1 MTRLLFFIYFI
12 LYSSF
17 FTLHSSALPFFK
29 QWTVDDG
36 LLNNQILTITQM
48 NYGQTLVRG
57 DSCFSIFKDGSCIVT
72 YKCPSD
78 KAKQIKNFHGGYLTY
93 VDNENHVW
101 IKQWEACWCFDL
113 TKKRFVDLS
122 SVSLD
127 DVYTD
132 HYGNCWQLADSVL
145 TGTYAGRKLQIDV
158 HGWNSEIRHTET
170 DNDCFLYIFD
180 EDGLIRCYDTKTCKL
195 IYERRAYPLEEKEEK
210 PLSSSAFAIGPDSA
224 FYQLQ
229 NQGRSI
235 FLKFDTHTRT
245 WSTIFDTYDKRGFH
259 SLCLP
264 DSTTAIIGCSAGV
277 WFIDL
282 KSGNMT
288 LSTDIPLQGGDP
300 LHTGINAVANDGH
313 GGLWLGTYGNGLLH
327 ADTWQDIPS
336 RVQYYIMYLLGAILC
351 IVLIGWWYTRR
362 KRNQREA
369 QLMERI
375 RELMQSVNST
385 TEDRSVSEPK
395 DTSDESL
402 ANKEQ
407 EDTDTLSEDDRLFIQ
422 KATALVEQNIN
433 SMHGYN
439 VDELARDM
447 AMERT
452 GLYRHLTRIIKQSP
466 SAFIHGIR
474 MERADNLL
482 RTTNMSITDIAEKLG
497 FSTPSYFTKCYK
509 SYYGVKPSEIQ
520 RDNQ

>member
-1 MTRLLFFIYFI
+1 
-12 LYSSF
+12 
-17 FTLHSSALPFFK
+17 
-29 QWTVDDG
+29 
-36 LLNNQILTITQM
+36 
-48 NYGQTLVRG
+48 
-57 DSCFSIFKDGSCIVT
+57 
-72 YKCPSD
+72 
-78 KAKQIKNFHGGYLTY
+78 
-93 VDNENHVW
+93 
-101 IKQWEACWCFDL
+101 
-113 TKKRFVDLS
+113 
-122 SVSLD
+122 
-127 DVYTD
+127 
-132 HYGNCWQLADSVL
+132 
-145 TGTYAGRKLQIDV
+145 
-158 HGWNSEIRHTET
+158 
-170 DNDCFLYIFD
+170 
-180 EDGLIRCYDTKTCKL
+180 
-195 IYERRAYPLEEKEEK
+195 
-210 PLSSSAFAIGPDSA
+210 
-224 FYQLQ
+224 
-229 NQGRSI
+229 
-235 FLKFDTHTRT
+235 
-245 WSTIFDTYDKRGFH
+245 
-259 SLCLP
+259 
-264 DSTTAIIGCSAGV
+264 
-277 WFIDL
+277 
-282 KSGNMT
+282 
-288 LSTDIPLQGGDP
+288 
-300 LHTGINAVANDGH
+300 
-313 GGLWLGTYGNGLLH
+313 
-327 ADTWQDIPS
+327 
-336 RVQYYIMYLLGAILC
+336 MYLLGAILC

-375 RELMQSVNST
+375 RELMQSVKSI
-385 TEDRSVSEPK
+385 TEDRSVSVPK